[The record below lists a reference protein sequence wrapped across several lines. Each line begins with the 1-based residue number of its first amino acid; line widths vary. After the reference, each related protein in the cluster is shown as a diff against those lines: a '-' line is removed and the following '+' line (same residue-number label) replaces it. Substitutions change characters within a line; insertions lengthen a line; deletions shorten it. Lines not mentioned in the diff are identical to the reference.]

1 MNTGGLSANES
12 GAGSTPQPAA
22 HESAPSKEERID
34 FLKQAIAFSEWSIR
48 SFDTKAQISIAA
60 FVLSMNPLWS
70 ILTSTH
76 AHAASSPVVAV
87 LLVMFVTTVTLFGFV
102 IWPVRLAQNQLA
114 GGWQTKG
121 LFYVGDPN
129 LLTASLYAYRL
140 KGLEIE
146 SELAAETLKL
156 ASIRE
161 IKSRRFKYALVS
173 TVVFYAAVVLT
184 FLVLRSCDGANK
196 SWLCGY

>member
-1 MNTGGLSANES
+1 MNNGETSVGGG
-12 GAGSTPQPAA
+12 GARGIEQPAA
-22 HESAPSKEERID
+22 DESAPSKEERID

-70 ILTSTH
+70 ILTS
-76 AHAASSPVVAV
+76 AHARAGSSLPVVV
-87 LLVMFVTTVTLFGFV
+87 LLVMFVTTVVLFGLV
-102 IWPVRLAQNQLA
+102 IWPVRLAPDQLA

-129 LLTASLYAYRL
+129 LLTASLYSYRL
-140 KGLEIE
+140 KDLSIE
-146 SELAAETLKL
+146 TELAAETLKL
-156 ASIRE
+156 ASIRD
-161 IKSRRFKYALVS
+161 IKSRRFKHALVS
-173 TVVFYAAVVLT
+173 TVLFYAGIVVA
-184 FLVLRSCDGANK
+184 FLLLRSCGAADK

>member
-1 MNTGGLSANES
+1 VNDGQETAKDDG
-12 GAGSTPQPAA
+12 
-22 HESAPSKEERID
+22 APSREERID

-70 ILTSTH
+70 ILVSANSRAGSTLT
-76 AHAASSPVVAV
+76 VAI
-87 LLVMFVTTVTLFGFV
+87 LLAMFVTTVMLYGFV
-102 IWPVRLAQNQLA
+102 IWPVGLAQSQLA

-129 LLTASLYAYRL
+129 RLTASLYAYRL

-146 SELAAETLKL
+146 TELAAETLKL

-161 IKSRRFKYALVS
+161 IKSRRFRHALMA
-173 TVVFYAAVVLT
+173 TVVFYLASVAS
-184 FLVLRSCDGANK
+184 FLLLRSCGASDK
-196 SWLCGY
+196 SWMCGY

>member
-1 MNTGGLSANES
+1 MNNGETSADRGGVS
-12 GAGSTPQPAA
+12 GTQQPAA
-22 HESAPSKEERID
+22 DEGAPSKEERID

-70 ILTSTH
+70 ILTS
-76 AHAASSPVVAV
+76 AHARAGSSLAVVV
-87 LLVMFVTTVTLFGFV
+87 LLVMFVTTVVLYGFV
-102 IWPVRLAQNQLA
+102 IWPVRLAPDQLT

-129 LLTASLYAYRL
+129 VLTASLYAYRL
-140 KGLEIE
+140 KGLAIE
-146 SELAAETLKL
+146 TELAAETLKL

-161 IKSRRFKYALVS
+161 IKSRRFKHALVS
-173 TVVFYAAVVLT
+173 TVVFYAAVVMS
-184 FLVLRSCDGANK
+184 FLLLRNCGTADK

>member
-1 MNTGGLSANES
+1 MNSDKILGNEGETGG
-12 GAGSTPQPAA
+12 TPQPAA

-70 ILTSTH
+70 ILTS
-76 AHAASSPVVAV
+76 AHARAGSSLVVAV
-87 LLVMFVTTVTLFGFV
+87 LLVLFVTTVVLYGFV
-102 IWPVRLAQNQLA
+102 IWPARLAQDQLT

-129 LLTASLYAYRL
+129 QLTASLYAYRL

-146 SELAAETLKL
+146 TELAAETLKL

-161 IKSRRFKYALVS
+161 IKSHRFKHALVS
-173 TVVFYAAVVLT
+173 TVVFYAGVVVS
-184 FLVLRSCDGANK
+184 FLALRSCDAAHK

>member
-1 MNTGGLSANES
+1 MNSGEASGVSDGMMGGR
-12 GAGSTPQPAA
+12 QPATD
-22 HESAPSKEERID
+22 ESAPSKEDRID

-70 ILTSTH
+70 ILTS
-76 AHAASSPVVAV
+76 AHPRAGSSLAVVV
-87 LLVMFVTTVTLFGFV
+87 LLVMFVTTVVLFGFV
-102 IWPVRLAQNQLA
+102 IWPVSAPTGQLA

-129 LLTASLYAYRL
+129 QLTASLYAHRL
-140 KGLEIE
+140 KDLAIE
-146 SELAAETLKL
+146 TELAAETLKL
-156 ASIRE
+156 ASIRN
-161 IKSRRFKYALVS
+161 IKGRRFKHALVS
-173 TVVFYAAVVLT
+173 TAVFYAAVVVS
-184 FLVLRSCDGANK
+184 FLLLKNCNATDK

>member
-1 MNTGGLSANES
+1 MNSGDASGDSDAAAGRREAAANEC
-12 GAGSTPQPAA
+12 
-22 HESAPSKEERID
+22 APSKEDRID

-70 ILTSTH
+70 ILTS
-76 AHAASSPVVAV
+76 AHPRVGSSLAVVV
-87 LLVMFVTTVTLFGFV
+87 LLVMFVMTVVLFGFV
-102 IWPVRLAQNQLA
+102 IWPASPPPGQLS

-140 KGLEIE
+140 KALAIE
-146 SELAAETLKL
+146 TELAAETLKL
-156 ASIRE
+156 ASIRN
-161 IKSRRFKYALVS
+161 IKSQRFKHALVS
-173 TVVFYAAVVLT
+173 TAVFYAAVVVS
-184 FLVLRSCDGANK
+184 FLILRSCGSTDK